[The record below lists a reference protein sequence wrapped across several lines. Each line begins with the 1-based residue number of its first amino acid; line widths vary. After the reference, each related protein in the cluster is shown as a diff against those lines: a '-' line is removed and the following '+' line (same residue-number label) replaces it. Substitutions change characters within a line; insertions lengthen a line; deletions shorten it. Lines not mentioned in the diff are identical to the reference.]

1 MRPVTTPDPKN
12 LLRSLKSHR
21 RLLRTLNEA
30 SRVPGMGQLEK
41 NRAISRLLK
50 ALQEIIGGDSS
61 WVAIRNEKSG
71 EVIYPCHYQ
80 LPIPIKQLKKI
91 PPQLGITRRVIV
103 KGRPI
108 FVADYPS
115 HREAIPE
122 IVRAGVKQFLGLPL
136 KYQGRTFGMVGV
148 CRLTPGNQPRPEQ
161 IASAETLG
169 NILAL
174 VLGGTHLIQEEQKQK
189 NELRVLREVTLHI
202 SSEQDLDRIYTLVI
216 RRGMELLKLEAGA
229 VEIWNAEKKGFVT
242 TRNVNMPPRLEN
254 LFIPAG
260 TGMTNL
266 IIKTGKPVA
275 LSNYQ
280 KLRGAFPEIKQL
292 GLTGMIGAPIRA
304 GGSIFGILILGT
316 RRPGRNFSR
325 AEKHLIELLAE
336 HASVA
341 VQSAQFRKAQ
351 KEYET
356 RLRQLSGGIISA
368 QEEERKRIARE
379 LHDEHGQAVSL
390 IKIRLDHLSRNW
402 GKKLPPPVR
411 RELAEINRL
420 LSQNIQDIRR
430 LIAALRPSMLDDLGL
445 IPTLRWWLSR
455 FENETG
461 ISTDLSLPRKWD
473 RIPDQA
479 RTIVYRIIQE
489 SLTNTA
495 RHSAATR
502 VKVTLKKRNGHLL
515 AEIEDNGIGF
525 RVEKVMSRPSESI
538 GLMGIEERVALLGG
552 KTEIK
557 SQPGKGTRIRV
568 ELPLPGFSS

>member
-1 MRPVTTPDPKN
+1 
-12 LLRSLKSHR
+12 
-21 RLLRTLNEA
+21 
-30 SRVPGMGQLEK
+30 MGQLEK

-189 NELRVLREVTLHI
+189 NELRVLREVALHI
-202 SSEQDLDRIYTLVI
+202 ASEPDLDRIFTLII
-216 RRGMELLKLEAGA
+216 RQGLKLLDMGSGGVWLRDE
-229 VEIWNAEKKGFVT
+229 NKKGFTIAKSINITADLRKIFVPDHEGST
-242 TRNVNMPPRLEN
+242 
-254 LFIPAG
+254 A
-260 TGMTNL
+260 L
-266 IIKTGKPVA
+266 ILKTGKVVA

-280 KLRGAFPEIKQL
+280 KLKDGMPVFKNS
-292 GLTGMIGAPIRA
+292 GLIGMINAPIRVEDK
-304 GGSIFGILILGT
+304 IFGILALGT
-316 RRPGRNFSR
+316 RRPRRIFTP
-325 AEKHLIELLAE
+325 AEKNLVELLAE

-341 VQSAQFRKAQ
+341 VRSAQFRKTQ

-356 RLRQLSGGIISA
+356 RLHQLSRGIISA

-402 GKKLPPPVR
+402 EKKLPPPVS

-430 LIAALRPSMLDDLGL
+430 LITALRPSMLDDLGL

>member
-189 NELRVLREVTLHI
+189 NELRVLREVALHI
-202 SSEQDLDRIYTLVI
+202 ASEPDLDRIFTLII
-216 RRGMELLKLEAGA
+216 RQGLKLLDMGSGGVWLRDE
-229 VEIWNAEKKGFVT
+229 NKKGFTIAKSINITADLRKIFVPDHEGST
-242 TRNVNMPPRLEN
+242 
-254 LFIPAG
+254 A
-260 TGMTNL
+260 L
-266 IIKTGKPVA
+266 ILKTGKVVA

-280 KLRGAFPEIKQL
+280 KLKDGMPVFKNS
-292 GLTGMIGAPIRA
+292 GLIGMINAPIRVEDK
-304 GGSIFGILILGT
+304 IFGILALGT
-316 RRPGRNFSR
+316 RRPRRIFTP
-325 AEKHLIELLAE
+325 AEKNLVELLAE

-341 VQSAQFRKAQ
+341 VRSAQFRKTQ

-356 RLRQLSGGIISA
+356 RLHQLSRGIISA

-402 GKKLPPPVR
+402 EKKLPPPVS

-430 LIAALRPSMLDDLGL
+430 LITALRPSMLDDLGL

-568 ELPLPGFSS
+568 ELPLPGFYS

>member
-21 RLLRTLNEA
+21 RLLRILNEA

-189 NELRVLREVTLHI
+189 NELRVLREVALHI
-202 SSEQDLDRIYTLVI
+202 ASEPDLDRIFTLII
-216 RRGMELLKLEAGA
+216 RQGLKLLDMESGG
-229 VEIWNAEKKGFVT
+229 VWLRDENKKGFTIAKSINITADLRKIFVPDHEGST
-242 TRNVNMPPRLEN
+242 
-254 LFIPAG
+254 A
-260 TGMTNL
+260 L
-266 IIKTGKPVA
+266 ILKTGKVVA

-280 KLRGAFPEIKQL
+280 KLKDGMPVFKNS
-292 GLTGMIGAPIRA
+292 GLIGMINAPIRA

-316 RRPGRNFSR
+316 RRPRRIFTP
-325 AEKHLIELLAE
+325 AEKNLVELLAE

-341 VQSAQFRKAQ
+341 VRSAQFRKTQ

-430 LIAALRPSMLDDLGL
+430 LITALRPSMLDDLGL